1 MLNQRQQSLGAE
13 LRQAAKDSP
22 NRTFLRMQGVEMTFR
37 EVDDVSDKVASGLV
51 AMGVKQGDNVS
62 LMLPNCPEFVVVW
75 FALSKLGAV
84 AAPVNTSFRGQVLLS
99 AIDLVESRL
108 LIAHD
113 SLAEQWQEQM
123 SMFSTIR
130 QVVLVGGVTE
140 QIAKGVMPYSSLSA
154 VEAFSPAASIAQLIS
169 SSSLCLLLYTSGTT
183 GRSKAA
189 MIPHRFVLAQA
200 DGVIEG
206 LGLRDDDVL
215 YCPYPLF
222 HLDAAVMTVA
232 PALRLRCIAAIG
244 ERFSVS
250 RYWDEMRQF
259 KATVFDFMGATL
271 TMLWKQPR
279 GPGDRDHH
287 ARLGWGVPMP
297 SWTPEFEERF
307 GCRLVELYGSTEV
320 GTIIYTPQ
328 DEPPR
333 KGACG
338 RLAPQWEAQ
347 LHDGE
352 GFPVPAGSVGEL
364 VVRPREPDVIMRG
377 YYGMP
382 NETLAAF
389 RNQWFHTGDLLRQD
403 ADGYFYFVGRSKDIV
418 RRRGENISSA
428 EVEMGLETH
437 PDVLEAAVFGVPS
450 EMTEEDVMACVS
462 LREGAKS
469 SAEDLTNHCAQVMA
483 RFMVPRYIRLLS
495 VLPKTPTDKVEKFK
509 LSQIGITAD
518 TWDRERKN

>member
-1 MLNQRQQSLGAE
+1 MLNERQQSFGAE

-37 EVDDVSDKVASGLV
+37 EVDEISDKVASGLA

-62 LMLPNCPEFVVVW
+62 LMLPNCPEFLVVW

-84 AAPVNTSFRGQVLLS
+84 AAPVNTSFRGQVLLR

-123 SMFSTIR
+123 PMFNTIR
-130 QVVLVGGVTE
+130 QVILVGGATDGVTE
-140 QIAKGVMPYSSLSA
+140 GVMPYSSLSTLG
-154 VEAFSPAASIAQLIS
+154 EASPEVSLAHPIP

-206 LGLRDDDVL
+206 LGLRPDDVL

-271 TMLWKQPR
+271 TMLWKQPPNPR
-279 GPGDRDHH
+279 DRDHH

-297 SWTPEFEERF
+297 AWAPEFEERF

-320 GTIIYTPQ
+320 GTIIYVPPG
-328 DEPPR
+328 EHPR
-333 KGACG
+333 KGSCG
-338 RLAPQWEAQ
+338 RLASKWEAQ
-347 LHDGE
+347 LHDEE
-352 GFPVPAGSVGEL
+352 GFPVPTGAVGEL
-364 VVRPREPDVIMRG
+364 VVRPKEPDVIMRG

-382 NETLAAF
+382 NETIAAF

-418 RRRGENISSA
+418 RRRGENISAA

-462 LREGAKS
+462 LREGAKT
-469 SAEDLTNHCAQVMA
+469 SAEDLANHCAQVMA
-483 RFMVPRYIRLLS
+483 RFMIPRYIRLVS
-495 VLPKTPTDKVEKFK
+495 ALPKTPTDKVEKFR
-509 LSQIGITAD
+509 LSQLGVTAD